1 MDATTAITKRSGWS
15 LCFPRRLAVLTL
27 VSACLSL
34 DDAAAQAPF
43 ALPDYPGQVMLIKN
57 TLTAVNHGNLTGNY
71 TVLRDLASEQFRRRN
86 TAGDLAA
93 TFASLRQQKLDLSPI
108 LVTEPRLTERPATD
122 PQRRL
127 QLVGYVP
134 TRPQAVRFALIFQ
147 QINGSW
153 AIDEISVAV
162 APIESVAG
170 PQRTPQLPQY
180 APPAQQP
187 RTAQEPNT
195 YARQGV
201 SYR

>member
-1 MDATTAITKRSGWS
+1 MDVTTATAKPLGRG
-15 LCFPRRLAVLTL
+15 LCLPRTLAVLAL
-27 VSACLSL
+27 VAACLAP
-34 DDAAAQAPF
+34 DDAAAQALVT
-43 ALPDYPGQVMLIKN
+43 LPDYPGQVMLIKN

-71 TVLRDLASEQFRRRN
+71 TVLRDLASERFRRQN
-86 TAGDLAA
+86 TAGDLAM
-93 TFASLRQQKLDLSPI
+93 TFANLRQQKLDLSPI
-108 LVTEPRLTERPATD
+108 LVTEPQLTERPAAD
-122 PQRRL
+122 QHHRL

-147 QINGSW
+147 QINGGW

-195 YARQGV
+195 YARQGA